1 MLDYRFLTTA
11 VLAFLGRHRDRLTDA
26 RRRGDAGAI
35 SIEVLVIAGGLV
47 AAAVAVAAFIMDKV
61 NQHKAD
67 VQ

>member
-1 MLDYRFLTTA
+1 MLDYRFLTTT
-11 VLAFLGRHRDRLTDA
+11 VLAFLERHRDRLGDA
-26 RRRGDAGAI
+26 RRRGDTGAI

-67 VQ
+67 VK